1 MILSK
6 GYGSFILIMKPQLIL
21 LNGTSS
27 AGKSSIVKCLQEK
40 LQGPYLDMGLDKFL
54 YMLPNHHLKQPL
66 WKDVWDHTSAGEVG
80 NRLMSGMHHSIKSM
94 IVRGNLVI
102 ADHVLIEKD
111 WVAELA
117 ELFHDQN
124 AYFIGV
130 HCPLEVVVQRELDRK
145 DRTLGS
151 AQVQHPI
158 VHKYAQYDFSIDSSK
173 MTPEEGADR
182 ILAFLASGVSPV
194 GLAKTR
200 EQLQTISY
208 RNPSVL

>member
-6 GYGSFILIMKPQLIL
+6 GYGSFILVMKPQLIL

-27 AGKSSIVKCLQEK
+27 AGKSSIVKYLQEK
-40 LQGPYLDMGLDKFL
+40 LQDPYLDMGLDKFL
-54 YMLPNHHLKQPL
+54 YMLPNRHLKQPL
-66 WKDVWDHTSAGEVG
+66 WKNVWDHTSAGEVG

-94 IVRGNLVI
+94 LSCGNFVI
-102 ADHVLIEKD
+102 ADHVLIEKK

-117 ELFHDQN
+117 ELFHDQH
-124 AYFIGV
+124 AYFIGI

-151 AQVQHPI
+151 ARVQHPI
-158 VHKYAQYDFSIDSSK
+158 VHKYAHYDFSIDSST

-182 ILAFLASGVSPV
+182 IFEFLASRVLPV
-194 GLAKTR
+194 GFAKTR
-200 EQLQTISY
+200 KLFIAE
-208 RNPSVL
+208 